1 MGGEWRVT
9 EIIQGCCTTKRVIF
23 MISDFQKSTYVSR
36 NVTIIGGRGRM
47 GKFFQEQLSLAGH
60 RVSIL
65 ENEDW
70 DQADRLLNHAELVLV
85 GVPIEWTQAVIEQAA
100 PHLQPTTA
108 LCDITSVKTLP
119 VNAMLA
125 HHCGPVM
132 GLHPMFGPSITS
144 FFAQKVVI
152 TPGRNDEA
160 FHWLIDL
167 VKSQGGETIICTP
180 EEHDRLMVV
189 VQAIRQFSRFGLGV
203 YLADEQID
211 LDKSMSMST
220 PSYRTEIDIL
230 KRLFAQSPQ
239 LCVDIMLACEERN
252 HAIAQLAK
260 TYTRLADLIAQK
272 DRAGLIQEF
281 ETTHNFFAQETVSE
295 LVGTLR

>member
-1 MGGEWRVT
+1 
-9 EIIQGCCTTKRVIF
+9 
-23 MISDFQKSTYVSR
+23 MILDRQKLTDVSH

-47 GKFFQEQLSLAGH
+47 GRFFQEQLSLAGH
-60 RVSIL
+60 EVSIL
-65 ENEDW
+65 ENDDW
-70 DQADRLLNHAELVLV
+70 AQADRLLGHAELVLV
-85 GVPIEWTQAVIEQAA
+85 GVPIEWTEGVIAQAA
-100 PHLQPTTA
+100 PYLPSTAA

-119 VNAMLA
+119 VQAMLS

-160 FHWLIDL
+160 FQWLIDL
-167 VKSQGGETIICTP
+167 IKSQGGETIICTP

-203 YLADEQID
+203 YLAEAQID

-220 PSYRTEIDIL
+220 PSYRTEIDIV

-252 HAIAQLAK
+252 QAIAELAK

-272 DRAGLIQEF
+272 DRAGLIKEF
-281 ETTHNFFAQETVSE
+281 ETAHSFFAQEIVAE
-295 LVGTLR
+295 LVGALR